1 MGHKE
6 LKNIVWI
13 GSSREELKK
22 FPEPIK
28 DEIGYAIYRAQEGK
42 KHHKAK
48 PLKGFSGVLEI
59 TSSYK
64 TDTYRAVYAIKL
76 GDCIYVFHTFKKKS
90 HKGIKT
96 PKPDMEI
103 IRKRLKEAHILAKEV
118 K

>member
-1 MGHKE
+1 MCHKE

-13 GSSREELKK
+13 GSFREELKK

-28 DEIGYAIYRAQEGK
+28 DEIGYAICRAQEGK

-76 GDCIYVFHTFKKKS
+76 GDCIYCTPHFQKKIS
-90 HKGIKT
+90 QRH
-96 PKPDMEI
+96 
-103 IRKRLKEAHILAKEV
+103 
-118 K
+118 

>member
-1 MGHKE
+1 MGHEK

-28 DEIGYAIYRAQEGK
+28 DEIGYAIYRAQN
-42 KHHKAK
+42 
-48 PLKGFSGVLEI
+48 
-59 TSSYK
+59 
-64 TDTYRAVYAIKL
+64 
-76 GDCIYVFHTFKKKS
+76 CIYVLHTFKKKS

-103 IRKRLKEAHILAKEV
+103 IRKRLKEARILAKEV

>member
-1 MGHKE
+1 MGHKK

-76 GDCIYVFHTFKKKS
+76 VDCIYVLHTFKKNLTKALKHLNLIWKS
-90 HKGIKT
+90 FGK
-96 PKPDMEI
+96 D
-103 IRKRLKEAHILAKEV
+103 
-118 K
+118 

>member
-1 MGHKE
+1 MGHKK

-48 PLKGFSGVLEI
+48 PLKGF
-59 TSSYK
+59 T
-64 TDTYRAVYAIKL
+64 
-76 GDCIYVFHTFKKKS
+76 VF
-90 HKGIKT
+90 
-96 PKPDMEI
+96 
-103 IRKRLKEAHILAKEV
+103 
-118 K
+118 

>member
-1 MGHKE
+1 MGGKE

-42 KHHKAK
+42 KHYKAK

-76 GDCIYVFHTFKKKS
+76 GNCIYVLHTFKKKS
-90 HKGIKT
+90 HKGIET

-103 IRKRLKEAHILAKEV
+103 IRKRLKEARILAKEV